1 MMKILIAEDEPVS
14 RRIIQ
19 SLLVKW
25 GYEVVVTQN
34 GVEAWEA
41 IQREEGPLL
50 AILDW
55 MMPGMDGVEIC
66 RRIRQTDNLKPVYII
81 LLTAKDRKEDL
92 AAGLQAGA
100 DDYVTKPFD
109 VRELHARIQVGQRV
123 LVLQHTLA
131 CRVKDLEVALSKVKQ
146 LQGLLPICC
155 YCKKI
160 RNDQNYWEQVEQY
173 FEDHS
178 EVEFSHGICPDCY
191 EKVMEE
197 EFRKAEDRNLV
208 RSDEFVVRSH

>member
-19 SLLVKW
+19 SLVGKW
-25 GYEVVVTQN
+25 GYEVVVTEN
-34 GVEAWEA
+34 GMEAWEA
-41 IQREEGPLL
+41 LQREKGPLL

-66 RRIRQTDNLKPVYII
+66 RKVRQKADFKPVYII
-81 LLTAKDRKEDL
+81 LLTARDHKEEL
-92 AAGLQAGA
+92 AAGLRAGA
-100 DDYVTKPFD
+100 DDYITKPFD
-109 VRELHARIQVGQRV
+109 VRELRARIQVGQRV
-123 LVLQHTLA
+123 LVLQHALA
-131 CRVKDLEVALSKVKQ
+131 CRVKELEVALSKVKQ
-146 LQGLLPICC
+146 LHGLLPICC

-160 RNDQNYWEQVEQY
+160 RNDQNYWERVEQY

-191 EKVMEE
+191 EKVMDKELK
-197 EFRKAEDRNLV
+197 KAEDPNRLHGM
-208 RSDEFVVRSH
+208 SS